1 MFQSIQQFTNFM
13 KKTVYLVYLNC
24 IRVFHKHTK
33 LAIQYIVIIA
43 NSVFPYIC
51 SFLLY
56 LYCMVL
62 VNVKLDV
69 SRNERITFQGCR
81 LYWSRYLSMTQLKCS
96 WQYIWAFLYCAEF
109 AKNSITIVYFS
120 WKSYEGKVPISI
132 SNYSFSLVSY
142 TKKVSQSAS

>member
-13 KKTVYLVYLNC
+13 KKTVYLVYLNYN
-24 IRVFHKHTK
+24 RVFHKHTK
-33 LAIQYIVIIA
+33 LAIQCIVIIA

-81 LYWSRYLSMTQLKCS
+81 LYWSRYLSMAQLNCS
-96 WQYIWAFLYCAEF
+96 WQYILAFLYCAEL

-120 WKSYEGKVPISI
+120 WKSSEGNVPISI
-132 SNYSFSLVSY
+132 SNYCFSLVSY